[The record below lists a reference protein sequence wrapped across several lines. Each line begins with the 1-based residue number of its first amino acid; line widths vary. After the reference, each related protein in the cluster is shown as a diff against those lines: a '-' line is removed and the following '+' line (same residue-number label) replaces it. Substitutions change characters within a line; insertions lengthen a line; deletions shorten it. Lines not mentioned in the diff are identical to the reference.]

1 MQIKEIEI
9 SKLKEYENNPRNNEE
24 AVEAVANSI
33 NEFGF
38 KVPIIID
45 KNNTIIAGHTRLLA
59 AKRLKLNTVP
69 VIVADDL
76 TEEQIKAFRLVDNK
90 TAEIAEWDFQKLEK
104 ELQALKE
111 IDMSLFGF
119 DVPEVDIAKIEEDE
133 DFDIEEAI
141 PEDPNTSPGDIY
153 KLGNHILM
161 CGDST
166 IKEDLSKLLANN
178 TMDLLITD
186 PPYNIDVSNSEGMK
200 IENDNM
206 QDYEFKKFLHKV
218 FRNASKVLKEG
229 GAFYVWHADSE
240 SVNFRNACNDNEL
253 NVKQCLIWVKNSM
266 NLGRQDYQWKHEPCL
281 YGWKEGTH
289 YFIDD
294 RTQETVIE
302 DRVNINKLSK
312 ADMKQLLN
320 QLLEEKVSTT
330 VIREDKPIKNTE
342 HPTMKPVKLI
352 SRLIKNS
359 SKIEEN
365 VLDLFGGSGTTLIA
379 CEQLNRKCFMMELDP
394 KYCDVIIERW
404 EKFTGEK
411 AVLMNG

>member
-1 MQIKEIEI
+1 M
-9 SKLKEYENNPRNNEE
+9 
-24 AVEAVANSI
+24 A
-33 NEFGF
+33 
-38 KVPIIID
+38 
-45 KNNTIIAGHTRLLA
+45 
-59 AKRLKLNTVP
+59 
-69 VIVADDL
+69 
-76 TEEQIKAFRLVDNK
+76 DNK
-90 TAEIAEWDFQKLEK
+90 TAEIADWDMKKLEE

-119 DVPEVDIAKIEEDE
+119 EVPDVNISDIEEDQE
-133 DFDIEEAI
+133 FDVEEAL
-141 PEDPNTSPGDIY
+141 PEEPNTSPGELFR
-153 KLGNHILM
+153 LGNHFLM

-166 IKEDLSKLLANN
+166 NKADVEKLMSNN
-178 TMDLLITD
+178 KVDLLMTD

-206 QDYEFKKFLHKV
+206 KDYEFKKFLHKV
-218 FRNASKVLKEG
+218 FRNANEFLKEG

-253 NVKQCLIWVKNSM
+253 IVKQCLIWVKNSM

-281 YGWKEGTH
+281 YGWKEGSH

-312 ADMKQLLN
+312 ADMKDLLK

-330 VIREDKPIKNTE
+330 IIREDKPIKNTE

-352 SRLIKNS
+352 AKLIRNS
-359 SKIEEN
+359 SKAEEN

-394 KYCDVIIERW
+394 KYCDVIINRW
-404 EKFTGEK
+404 EQFTGEK
-411 AVLMNG
+411 AVLIK